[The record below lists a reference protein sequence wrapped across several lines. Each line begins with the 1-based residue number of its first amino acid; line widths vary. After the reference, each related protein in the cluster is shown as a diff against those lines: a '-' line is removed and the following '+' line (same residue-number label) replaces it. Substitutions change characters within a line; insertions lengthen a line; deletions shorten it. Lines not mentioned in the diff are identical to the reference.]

1 MDYIKQW
8 ALGLVLTSVIG
19 TVVLVLSPS
28 GTMEKQV
35 RLAVSLVILVMFVSP
50 LFSLS
55 DLKQDQFS
63 AEANFKENMS
73 NNAEEYFTGVFEN
86 ELNEKIISLVEA
98 EGIEVAETKIDVSVK
113 NENEISVESVVVYIL
128 DKDKSS
134 EVKSLIENE
143 YGIIA
148 EVEVSD

>member
-50 LFSLS
+50 LFSLF
-55 DLKQDQFS
+55 DLEQEQFS
-63 AEANFKENMS
+63 AEANFNENMS
-73 NNAEEYFTGVFEN
+73 NNAEEYFTGAFEN

-113 NENEISVESVVVYIL
+113 NENEISVDSVVVYIL

-134 EVKSLIENE
+134 EVKSLIKNE